1 MSKYVN
7 FPNQARRHL
16 VHNFVQIQLLLDQ
29 NQMHNNTVAI
39 SVFF

>member
-7 FPNQARRHL
+7 FSNQARRHL

-39 SVFF
+39 SVFL